1 MKKGIITTLICLL
14 LMVSGY
20 FLGTYLMN
28 TIDNTKNKQVDKQ
41 EDNKQENKPTDKVE
55 DPSLVLTKL
64 IGEWGNCRESG
75 CYGVIVNKNEQN
87 EYTYLP
93 YVMWSEFGGSGI
105 IQNVNKV
112 KDDKYKFTIYFPA
125 YDGMESSS
133 PERTEEFT
141 MDFKDIESRT
151 IYINENKYELV
162 VGDREEFYKSRVYQ
176 D

>member
-1 MKKGIITTLICLL
+1 MNKKNILTVIICLI

-20 FLGTYLMN
+20 FLGTYLKN
-28 TIDNTKNKQVDKQ
+28 TIDNAKNNQVDKQ
-41 EDNKQENKPTDKVE
+41 DDKQADKEE

-64 IGEWGNCRESG
+64 VGEWGTCQESG
-75 CYGVIVNKNEQN
+75 CYGVIVNKNDQN

-105 IQNVNKV
+105 IQKVNKIE
-112 KDDKYKFTIYFPA
+112 DDKYKFTIYFPE
-125 YDGMESSS
+125 YDGMEISL

-141 MDFKDIESRT
+141 IDFKDSESRT

-162 VGDREEFYKSRVYQ
+162 VGDREEFYNSRVYQ